1 MPSKRTHKLSLAQF
15 GDFLQDAWEKGLIG
29 SEVHDFIEEGI
40 IPIRYL
46 REKLR
51 LVIERS
57 DEEGYL
63 DVTQLADDVTQL
75 ADIIPFPAD
84 RPIDDDQLDQNQ
96 EAA

>member
-1 MPSKRTHKLSLAQF
+1 MPPKKTQKITFEQL
-15 GDFLQDAWEKGLIG
+15 GDLLQNAWEEGHIG
-29 SEVHDFIEEGI
+29 EDVHESIESGV

-51 LVIERS
+51 LVIEKS

-63 DVTQLADDVTQL
+63 DVTQLADV
-75 ADIIPFPAD
+75 IPFPVYL
-84 RPIDDDQLDQNQ
+84 PTDDDQLDQYR

>member
-1 MPSKRTHKLSLAQF
+1 MPSKKTQRLSLAQF
-15 GDFLQDAWEKGLIG
+15 GDLLQNAWEEGHIG
-29 SEVHDFIEEGI
+29 EEVHESIESGV

-51 LVIERS
+51 LVIEKA

-63 DVTQLADDVTQL
+63 DVTQLADV
-75 ADIIPFPAD
+75 IPFP
-84 RPIDDDQLDQNQ
+84 IYLTDDDQLDQYR